1 MHFAPVQGH
10 TDAPY
15 RHFHAQVYG
24 GNLTYYTPFI
34 RLEHGQLRRRDL
46 TDFTSDL
53 NHNLTLIPQIIFRD
67 EEELFTLAR
76 LLHESGARRIDLNM
90 GCPFPLQTGHGR
102 GAATVANDTLG
113 VAVTRL
119 THDMPDINFS
129 LKMRLG
135 LSDPD
140 EWHTLLPH
148 LNNARLMHVTVH
160 PRIAKQQYSGDLYL
174 DRFQQLLD
182 SCEHP
187 VIYNGEL
194 RSPENVVQIYRQFPK
209 ISDVMIGR
217 GLLGR
222 PSLSA
227 EIAEG
232 REWTSDERHTKL
244 LTFHRLLF
252 THYQQTLCGDTQI
265 LTKIQPFWEYTE
277 DEIGRKAWKAL
288 RKANTLPKYRTA
300 LAQLS

>member
-15 RHFHAQVYG
+15 RHFHAHVYG
-24 GNLTYYTPFI
+24 SNLIYYTPFL

-46 TDFTSDL
+46 ADFTSEL
-53 NHNLTLIPQIIFRD
+53 NHNITLVPQIIFRN
-67 EEELFTLAR
+67 EEELYTLAH
-76 LLHESGARRIDLNM
+76 LIHEAGAKRIDLNM

-102 GAATVANDTLG
+102 GAATVANDALG
-113 VAVTRL
+113 AAMARL
-119 THDMPDINFS
+119 TNEMTNVTFS

-135 LSDPD
+135 FSDPD

-148 LNNARLMHVTVH
+148 LNNARLLHVAVH
-160 PRIAKQQYSGDLYL
+160 PRVARQQYSGELYL
-174 DRFQQLLD
+174 DRFRQLLD
-182 SCEHP
+182 SCTHP

-194 RSPENVVQIYRQFPK
+194 RSLDDVSRINQMFPSAAD
-209 ISDVMIGR
+209 IMIGR

-222 PSLSA
+222 PSLGA

-232 REWTSDERHTKL
+232 REWTPEERRAKL

-252 THYQQTLCGDTQI
+252 DHYRETLCGDTQI
-265 LTKIQPFWEYTE
+265 LTKIQPFWEYAE
-277 DEIGRKAWKAL
+277 NEIGRKAWKTL
-288 RKANTLPKYRTA
+288 RKANTLPKYTTA
-300 LAQLS
+300 LAAL

>member
-46 TDFTSDL
+46 TDFTSEL
-53 NHNLTLIPQIIFRD
+53 NRNLTLVPQIIFRD
-67 EEELFTLAR
+67 KDELFTLAR
-76 LLHESGARRIDLNM
+76 LLHEAGAQRIDLNM

-102 GAATVANDTLG
+102 GAATVANDNLG
-113 VAVTRL
+113 AAMALL
-119 THDMPDINFS
+119 THEMSDVNFS

-140 EWHTLLPH
+140 EWQILLPH
-148 LNNARLMHVTVH
+148 INEAKLLHVTVH
-160 PRIAKQQYSGDLYL
+160 PRIAKQQYSGDLYT

-182 SCEHP
+182 NCKHP

-194 RSPENVVQIYRQFPK
+194 RTPEDVTQIRQQFPG
-209 ISDVMIGR
+209 IADIMIGR
-217 GLLGR
+217 GLLAR
-222 PSLSA
+222 PSLATEVTES
-227 EIAEG
+227 
-232 REWTSDERHTKL
+232 REWTPDERKAKL

-252 THYQQTLCGDTQI
+252 DYYQQTLCGDTQI
-265 LTKIQPFWEYTE
+265 LTKIQPFWEYSE
-277 DEIGRKAWKAL
+277 NEIGRKAWKAL
-288 RKANTLPKYRTA
+288 RKANSLPKYRTA
-300 LAQLS
+300 LALLS

>member
-15 RHFHAQVYG
+15 RHFHTQVYG

-34 RLEHGQLRRRDL
+34 RLEHGQLRRRDIA
-46 TDFTSDL
+46 DFTSEL
-53 NHNLTLIPQIIFRD
+53 NNNLTLVPQIIFRD
-67 EEELFTLAR
+67 EDELFTLAR
-76 LLHESGARRIDLNM
+76 LLYESGARRIDLNM

-102 GAATVANDTLG
+102 GAAAVANDTLG
-113 VAVTRL
+113 AAMTRL
-119 THDMPDINFS
+119 THEMHDINFS

-135 LSDPD
+135 FSDPD

-148 LNNARLMHVTVH
+148 LNNARLLHVTVH
-160 PRIAKQQYSGDLYL
+160 PRIARQQYSGELYL
-174 DRFQQLLD
+174 DRFQKLLD
-182 SCEHP
+182 NCSHP
-187 VIYNGEL
+187 VIYNGDL
-194 RSPENVVQIYRQFPK
+194 RAPEDMARIYSQFPK
-209 ISDVMIGR
+209 VADIMIGR

-222 PSLSA
+222 PSLGA
-227 EIAEG
+227 EMSEG
-232 REWTSDERHTKL
+232 REWTSDERRQKL

-252 THYQQTLCGDTQI
+252 NHYQQTLCGDTQI